1 MSFPKHITPLTD
13 NPREPIE
20 LRRLNLE
27 QDKSDAMWPWVAG
40 IIAVIVVV
48 TLVYG
53 YTRKI
58 WAIASS
64 PISSNS
70 STPTNSDR

>member
-1 MSFPKHITPLTD
+1 MSFPKHMDPLT
-13 NPREPIE
+13 NHPWQPNE

-27 QDKSDAMWPWVAG
+27 LDKNGALWPWVAG
-40 IIAVIVVV
+40 LIAVIVVA

-58 WAIASS
+58 WALASTQL
-64 PISSNS
+64 SSSS